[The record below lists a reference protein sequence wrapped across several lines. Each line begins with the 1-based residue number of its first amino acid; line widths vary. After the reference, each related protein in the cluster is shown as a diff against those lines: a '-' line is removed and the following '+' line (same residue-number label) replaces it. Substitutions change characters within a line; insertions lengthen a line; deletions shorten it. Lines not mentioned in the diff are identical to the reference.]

1 MTRKYVNEIQNAASL
16 FREFGVRG
24 GLKRRAAVREKVER
38 KRREDYRRPLS
49 FAPESEQNWS
59 ARRINTLYQAMDFAQ
74 AYLEVGLFTGM
85 TFQDVQLPTRVGV
98 DPAPKFSLADLPK
111 GVSVHAVTS
120 DEYFAANP
128 DANFDLV
135 FLDGLHTFR
144 QTYTDLINALRTC
157 PDGPILIDDTV
168 PSDEVSAIPDQ
179 EESRRER
186 SRRGW
191 SGFPWHGDVFKVILC
206 VHDAHPEL
214 SVRTID
220 DGSGNPQSVVW
231 RSDMNVVPQAVG
243 ESVLEK
249 YDDVQF
255 SEVFKDGTPLAFAPC
270 DEAAA
275 IAAVLRDVAPRF
287 SL

>member
-1 MTRKYVNEIQNAASL
+1 MPRNYVNKIQNAASL
-16 FREFGVRG
+16 FHKFGVRG
-24 GLKRRAAVREKVER
+24 GFEYRAALRESAER
-38 KRREDYRRPLS
+38 KERGAEMRLLPLPSESRET
-49 FAPESEQNWS
+49 WS
-59 ARRINTLYQAMDFAQ
+59 ARRINSLYRGMDCARS
-74 AYLEVGLFTGM
+74 YLEVGLFTGM
-85 TFQDVQLPTRVGV
+85 TFQDVQLPIRVGV
-98 DPAPKFSLADLPK
+98 DPAPRFDLADLPK

-128 DANFDLV
+128 DASFDLV

-168 PSDEVSAIPDQ
+168 PCDEVSAIPNQ
-179 EESRRER
+179 EESYLER

-191 SGFPWHGDVFKVILC
+191 SGLSWHGDVFKVILC

-214 SVRTID
+214 SIRTID

-231 RSDMNVVPQAVG
+231 RSDMNVLPQAVG

-255 SEVFKDGTPLAFAPC
+255 SEVFKDGTPPVFSPC

-275 IAAVLRDVAPRF
+275 IAVVLRDVAPRF
-287 SL
+287 SR

>member
-1 MTRKYVNEIQNAASL
+1 M
-16 FREFGVRG
+16 
-24 GLKRRAAVREKVER
+24 
-38 KRREDYRRPLS
+38 DC
-49 FAPESEQNWS
+49 
-59 ARRINTLYQAMDFAQ
+59 ARS
-74 AYLEVGLFTGM
+74 YLEVGLFTGM
-85 TFQDVQLPTRVGV
+85 TFQDVELPIRVGV
-98 DPAPKFSLADLPK
+98 DPAPRFDLADLPK

-220 DGSGNPQSVVW
+220 DGSGNSQSVVW

-275 IAAVLRDVAPRF
+275 IAAVLRDVGPRF
-287 SL
+287 SR

>member
-1 MTRKYVNEIQNAASL
+1 M
-16 FREFGVRG
+16 
-24 GLKRRAAVREKVER
+24 
-38 KRREDYRRPLS
+38 
-49 FAPESEQNWS
+49 
-59 ARRINTLYQAMDFAQ
+59 
-74 AYLEVGLFTGM
+74 EVGLFTGM

-144 QTYTDLINALRTC
+144 QTYTDLINALCTC

-191 SGFPWHGDVFKVILC
+191 SGSPWHGDVFKVILC

-231 RSDMNVVPQAVG
+231 RSDMDVLPQAVG
-243 ESVLEK
+243 ESVLAQ

-255 SEVFKDGTPLAFAPC
+255 SEVFKDGTPLAFAAC

-275 IAAVLRDVAPRF
+275 IAAVLLDVAPRF
-287 SL
+287 AR

>member
-1 MTRKYVNEIQNAASL
+1 M
-16 FREFGVRG
+16 
-24 GLKRRAAVREKVER
+24 
-38 KRREDYRRPLS
+38 
-49 FAPESEQNWS
+49 
-59 ARRINTLYQAMDFAQ
+59 
-74 AYLEVGLFTGM
+74 
-85 TFQDVQLPTRVGV
+85 
-98 DPAPKFSLADLPK
+98 
-111 GVSVHAVTS
+111 SVHAVTS

-191 SGFPWHGDVFKVILC
+191 SGSPWHGDVFKVILC

-275 IAAVLRDVAPRF
+275 IAAVLRDVGPRF
-287 SL
+287 SR